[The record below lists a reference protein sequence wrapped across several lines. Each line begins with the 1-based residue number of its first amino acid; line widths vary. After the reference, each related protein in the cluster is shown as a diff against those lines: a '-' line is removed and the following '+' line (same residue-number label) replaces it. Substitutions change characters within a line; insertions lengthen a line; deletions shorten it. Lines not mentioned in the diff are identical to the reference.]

1 MQRNGNEF
9 IMKKNL
15 KNIALASLFAIMS
28 LLSVSI
34 SSTAEPPVQTLSD
47 ISTEDFSEETSEEV
61 IEFDESKFG
70 DVTKD
75 GKISAADARILLRC
89 SAQLEKTTAYILT
102 YGDFQKDGEI
112 TAADARISLRVAAS
126 LEKIICI
133 LHGHEFEDFTVN
145 PTCTKEGYST
155 KKCSVCKNTD
165 GSKTDVVPAKNHVP
179 VTKSTEATCT
189 TAGRFN
195 SICSVCKRTL
205 EDYQTKPALGHNF
218 GGWTE
223 TSEKRTRI
231 CKRCNYTEVIKI
243 GNQTKTIY
251 LTFDDGPGP
260 YTEKLLGYLRKYDV
274 KATFFV
280 TNQNPNYSYVLK
292 KIVDDGHAIG
302 IHSLTHN
309 WSIYSSTNS
318 YLRDF
323 NAMNDIIKSKTGVD
337 SKIFRFPGG
346 TNNTVSRNYSR
357 GIMASLSKTMMEKGY
372 IYFDWNVDCYDTS
385 GYGTSKIAQT
395 TINQIKNRKNSIV
408 LMHDLY
414 NSTVEAV
421 PTIIKFGLDNGYT
434 FKVLDETAPSC
445 RFSPVN

>member
-1 MQRNGNEF
+1 
-9 IMKKNL
+9 MKKNI
-15 KNIALASLFAIMS
+15 KNIALASILAIIT

-34 SSTAEPPVQTLSD
+34 SSTAEIPVEPPAD
-47 ISTEDFSEETSEEV
+47 IMAETFSENIQEETSEDAND
-61 IEFDESKFG
+61 FDESKFG

-75 GKISAADARILLRC
+75 GKINAADARLILRC
-89 SAQLEKTTAYILT
+89 TAQLEKATSYILT
-102 YGDFQKDGEI
+102 YGDYLQDGEI
-112 TAADARISLRVAAS
+112 TAADARLALRVSAS
-126 LEKIICI
+126 LEKIVCI
-133 LHGHEFEDFTVN
+133 LHGHKFEDFTVN

-155 KKCSVCKNTD
+155 KKCTVCKNTD

-189 TAGRFN
+189 TEGRFN
-195 SICSVCKRTL
+195 SVCSVCKRTL

-223 TSEKRTRI
+223 ASTQRTRT
-231 CKRCNYTEVIKI
+231 CKRCNYTEIIRI
-243 GNQTKTIY
+243 GNQSKTIY

-260 YTEKLLGYLRKYDV
+260 YTEKLLKYLRQYDV

-292 KIVDDGHAIG
+292 NIVNDGHAIG
-302 IHSLTHN
+302 VHSLTHN
-309 WSIYSSTNS
+309 WSIYSGVNTF
-318 YLRDF
+318 LRDF
-323 NAMNDIIKSKTGVD
+323 NAMNDIIKSKTGVEP
-337 SKIFRFPGG
+337 KIFRFPGG

-357 GIMASLSKTMMEKGY
+357 GIMAELSKTMMEKGY

-385 GYGTSKIAQT
+385 GYGTSKIVQT
-395 TINQIKNRKNSIV
+395 TINQIKNRNNSIV

-421 PTIIKFGLDNGYT
+421 PKIIEFGLDNGYT